1 MRKLKYYGYIYNNMV
16 NKITSWNYLEPL
28 LFKDWVHLSEISK
41 AMEKNH
47 SVVRQHLNEF
57 EKRGIL
63 ERKNLGKMTF
73 YKIKKNP
80 LLIDVISLVEKSKL
94 IKQSDDLHI
103 KEVVDFLHNTL
114 SEDNKAAIFG
124 SSVKDAK
131 KAGDIDILL
140 IGKINFDIKQLER
153 NINKKVH
160 LINVK
165 KLEDVSPALKE
176 EIKSKHLIV
185 QGCEEIIKWLI

>member
-1 MRKLKYYGYIYNNMV
+1 M
-16 NKITSWNYLEPL
+16 
-28 LFKDWVHLSEISK
+28 
-41 AMEKNH
+41 
-47 SVVRQHLNEF
+47 
-57 EKRGIL
+57 
-63 ERKNLGKMTF
+63 
-73 YKIKKNP
+73 
-80 LLIDVISLVEKSKL
+80 
-94 IKQSDDLHI
+94 HI